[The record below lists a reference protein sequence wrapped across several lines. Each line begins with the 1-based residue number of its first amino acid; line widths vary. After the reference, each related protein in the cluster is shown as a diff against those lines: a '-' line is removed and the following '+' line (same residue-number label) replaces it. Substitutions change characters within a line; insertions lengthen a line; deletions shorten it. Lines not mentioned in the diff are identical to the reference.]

1 MSATNRWAA
10 ESRRLVVLPEDTP
23 CWAAGTATRR
33 ADGDDQVRARDL
45 SRRGGPTK
53 DRLSPRSACP
63 ILSATPPRSPI
74 GESAVAFLSGLLA
87 GGRVERR
94 TRRAAARWAAT
105 AMRCWCCAGSSTAPE
120 SPSSRS
126 TTSSAC
132 PRPTAICPRR
142 SMSSPPRHPSL
153 HGALLAARIAGHTH
167 VHLDGTLIRTDR
179 SKASG
184 TTCGRRGTSAA
195 ASSTAAH
202 EERDVLG
209 GGVVRCGGCGGSR
222 ARSVGARPAAGAV
235 SGGRG

>member
-1 MSATNRWAA
+1 MERYPAQRLR
-10 ESRRLVVLPEDTP
+10 EHLVDQLHRHRPIMPRRKQPRSTRS
-23 CWAAGTATRR
+23 AGTRKISGTHRS
-33 ADGDDQVRARDL
+33 DQRSTLTEVRVPDPVSYTAPL
-45 SRRGGPTK
+45 
-53 DRLSPRSACP
+53 
-63 ILSATPPRSPI
+63 PI

-153 HGALLAARIAGHTH
+153 HGALLGARIAGHTH